1 MCKGLEELQT
11 GYGEKLRDSVRTEQ
25 REGGTA
31 GEAPGPWERPWDRGR
46 GLGMLAA
53 TENRGSVR
61 LSGVSGR
68 RGLEKKARTGVASQ
82 ESSAPPSVAAMCT
95 TMHRRMSVLGGSVP
109 ERLTDSDTEASA
121 FRTCGAEDQIRA
133 RPPCGTA
140 TPHPRDDGSG
150 PSLYLPRFTHRV
162 VGNPVN
168 PLLKERGGRRWQVTS
183 KSSTDFKQV
192 QIYKDY
198 EI

>member
-1 MCKGLEELQT
+1 MHKCVHMYVQGFRRAGNWVWGKT
-11 GYGEKLRDSVRTEQ
+11 Q
-25 REGGTA
+25 RQCEDGA
-31 GEAPGPWERPWDRGR
+31 ERGRDRGR

-82 ESSAPPSVAAMCT
+82 ERSAPPSVAAMCT
-95 TMHRRMSVLGGSVP
+95 TMHTRMNVLGGSVP

-140 TPHPRDDGSG
+140 TPHPRDEGSG
-150 PSLYLPRFTHRV
+150 PSLYLPHFAQRV
-162 VGNPVN
+162 VGNPVK